1 MLVVCMYVC
10 TVARIA
16 LIKEVSTA
24 LTLGVCVSL
33 DMAQLAVIF
42 QEKEN

>member
-1 MLVVCMYVC
+1 MTLVVCMYVC
-10 TVARIA
+10 TVARIV
-16 LIKEVSTA
+16 KEVSTA
-24 LTLGVCVSL
+24 LTLDVCVSL